1 MLCILQ
7 ARMSSKRLPGKS
19 LKLIRGKEVLQL
31 VYDQISKSKYI
42 SKIIIA
48 TSKHATDNKIY
59 SFCKKRNIPVFRG
72 SLNNVASR
80 FYNIIKKKK
89 LRGVC

>member
-42 SKIIIA
+42 SKII
-48 TSKHATDNKIY
+48 
-59 SFCKKRNIPVFRG
+59 SFREQ
-72 SLNNVASR
+72 NN
-80 FYNIIKKKK
+80 
-89 LRGVC
+89 